1 VTLEGVV
8 LDPLLP
14 FQLQLLGLVVELVEE
29 HLQRPLL
36 EVVGSLG
43 DLALGVVVTV
53 VRDLDLRD
61 LSAHFIKSHNR
72 KARQVRKEAYN
83 ACRMRKKL
91 GTGPDVLD
99 LITSVICECF

>member
-1 VTLEGVV
+1 MPLEGVV

-36 EVVGSLG
+36 EVMGSLG
-43 DLALGVVVTV
+43 DLALGVVVAV

-61 LSAHFIKSHNR
+61 LSQIS
-72 KARQVRKEAYN
+72 
-83 ACRMRKKL
+83 
-91 GTGPDVLD
+91 
-99 LITSVICECF
+99 